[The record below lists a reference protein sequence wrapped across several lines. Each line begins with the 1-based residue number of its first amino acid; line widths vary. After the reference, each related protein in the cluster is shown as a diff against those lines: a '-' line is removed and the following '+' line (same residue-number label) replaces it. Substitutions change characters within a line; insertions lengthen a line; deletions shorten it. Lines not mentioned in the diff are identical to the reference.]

1 MFRGSSTVSMDSK
14 GRIAIPAKHRGGLT
28 NLVIAPNPLLDE
40 PCLFLYALEDW
51 EVVEKQIVAQP
62 NTDEIRHLKRVFLGE
77 AEEYVM
83 DGQGRV
89 LLTPDL
95 RDFATLGKKVRL
107 VGQGNRLEIWDAE
120 IYRAMRGMQ
129 QSEDSKASYKQTV
142 QSLSF

>member
-28 NLVIAPNPLLDE
+28 NLVIAPNPLLYE